1 MLPHSRGATASPGAT
16 SCQRGPSRARLRRDE
31 LPPTCGKRLR
41 ADPGRLSAKSS
52 EAAVAF
58 CHNSRTYSAG
68 RPCVGGGRGPQDE
81 AARFTLMGRTC
92 YVIPTIDQ
100 ELPGLAHLL
109 TTSSLAW
116 LPDIRWL
123 SFARRLGSPAG
134 STTTIRSRPTRLP

>member
-58 CHNSRTYSAG
+58 CQTAEPIAQGARASA
-68 RPCVGGGRGPQDE
+68 VVE
-81 AARFTLMGRTC
+81 APRMRRHVSLWW
-92 YVIPTIDQ
+92 D
-100 ELPGLAHLL
+100 GLAMWSRRS
-109 TTSSLAW
+109 TKSFLAW
-116 LPDIRWL
+116 HTC
-123 SFARRLGSPAG
+123 SPRA
-134 STTTIRSRPTRLP
+134 RSR